1 MVSIDCQNLSLE
13 HFRVHEPAQSQ
24 KKACVILD
32 LGSSPDIVRFMR
44 SQGHEVYFTSSFHP
58 LSKMASDEFNIPVIN
73 SGSGTVA
80 IAACDV
86 ARLCGAEKIKLY
98 GADFCYSGG
107 KPYAKGTYLDSIY
120 GRSSERTCP
129 AETIFSALMY
139 RTELNDCKP
148 LFSAGLE
155 NPRTS
160 PVLDSYSKA
169 LLDWAESNSYR
180 YENKSFVKDVTYSN
194 SLPEQKTF
202 DGERFI
208 KDLLNGVQEL
218 GEKTVC
224 ELKQNEYF
232 YGVLPY
238 MAWQK
243 KWRKDNN
250 LSVFEHLKL
259 AYDAIKR
266 YTIGYEE

>member
-1 MVSIDCQNLSLE
+1 
-13 HFRVHEPAQSQ
+13 
-24 KKACVILD
+24 
-32 LGSSPDIVRFMR
+32 
-44 SQGHEVYFTSSFHP
+44 
-58 LSKMASDEFNIPVIN
+58 LSKMAADQFNIPVIN

-80 IAACDV
+80 IAACDI
-86 ARLCGAEKIKLY
+86 ARFCGAEKIKLY

-180 YENKSFVKDVTYSN
+180 YENESFVKDVTYSN

-218 GEKTVC
+218 GEKSVC